1 MHIVFL
7 TSGVMNKR
15 VIVLALVFLVLFS
28 IIIGGILWIH
38 LGGNESSAGKL
49 YIYPLSV
56 QEKTYIV
63 TIRSNYSSAP
73 TVNLPQVPDNYT
85 DLNYNLVEFD
95 FRGPPEDSFCNITI
109 PNDLIW
115 GELTVIDKYYV
126 MNKTNYIQTNNGTNT
141 SIYFTF
147 SHSTHIALD
156 KHFEIRGTEGVIA

>member
-1 MHIVFL
+1 
-7 TSGVMNKR
+7 MNKR
-15 VIVLALVFLVLFS
+15 VIVLAVVFLVLFS
-28 IIIGGILWIH
+28 IIVGGVLFVH
-38 LGGNESSAGKL
+38 LGGIEASAGKL
-49 YIYPLSV
+49 YTYPLSV
-56 QEKTYIV
+56 GEKSYIV

-73 TVNLPQVPDNYT
+73 TVNLPQVPDNY
-85 DLNYNLVEFD
+85 VEFD
-95 FRGPPEDSFCNITI
+95 FRGPPEDTFCNITI

-126 MNKTNYIQTNNGTNT
+126 MDKANYIQTSNSTDT

>member
-1 MHIVFL
+1 LSKFPIVFIAIL
-7 TSGVMNKR
+7 LLSSII
-15 VIVLALVFLVLFS
+15 VIVGVTLNPPENKVA
-28 IIIGGILWIH
+28 
-38 LGGNESSAGKL
+38 EAKL
-49 YIYPLSV
+49 YTYPLSV
-56 QEKTYIV
+56 GEKTYIV
-63 TIRSNYSSAP
+63 TIVSNYSSTP

-85 DLNYNLVEFD
+85 DVNYNLVEFD

-126 MNKTNYIQTNNGTNT
+126 MDKANYVQTSNSTNT

-147 SHSTHIALD
+147 SHLTHIALD

>member
-1 MHIVFL
+1 MK
-7 TSGVMNKR
+7 KR
-15 VIVLALVFLVLFS
+15 VIAIALVFLVLFS
-28 IIIGGILWIH
+28 IIACGILWIH

-56 QEKTYIV
+56 REKTYIV
-63 TIRSNYSSAP
+63 TIRSNYSSTP

-85 DLNYNLVEFD
+85 DLNYNFVEFD

-126 MNKTNYIQTNNGTNT
+126 MDKANYIQTSNSTNT

-147 SHSTHIALD
+147 DHVTHTALD